1 MTGIVWSA
9 CIMPLGWSFLQSGQR
24 WSLQGLPVAGLMP
37 SRTYALLI
45 DAYFCGHWARRR
57 ADMMNDRILAAV
69 QSPPL
74 KGFSGFAFAEDA
86 VIVGA
91 EVFAKAVAGGVAFTV
106 AHGVSLAFIRAM
118 QAARAKDLGP
128 VATPS

>member
-9 CIMPLGWSFLQSGQR
+9 CIMPLGWSFWQSGQR

-37 SRTYALLI
+37 SRTYALAI
-45 DAYFCGHWARRR
+45 EAYFCGHWARRR
-57 ADMMNDRILAAV
+57 ADMMKDRILAAV

-74 KGFSGFAFAEDA
+74 KGFSGFGFRGFAEDL

-91 EVFAKAVAGGVAFTV
+91 EVFAKAVPWGVAFTV
-106 AHGVSLAFIRAM
+106 HLNAVWSFI
-118 QAARAKDLGP
+118 
-128 VATPS
+128 S